1 MSARRAIGIRPGHE
15 SADISCEGRGCF
27 LRRFFAGLVL
37 LFLAGVLPASAHP
50 HVFVNNKMIVT
61 FDAGMLQ
68 GISFTWTFDDMFSNM
83 ILADYDPKHTG
94 QFDAAQIKAVK
105 EGAFDNLENYH
116 YFIALAAGN
125 KPISRFKIERFT
137 PSVVEKSKLV
147 YTFFVPLRVPVKP
160 TDQAVRVT
168 VYDDSYY
175 VAFDLLHLEDVT
187 VQAGD
192 DVTCDLSVEKT
203 KVKPLWPGQY
213 MPDQLV
219 IKFKGSS

>member
-1 MSARRAIGIRPGHE
+1 M
-15 SADISCEGRGCF
+15 
-27 LRRFFAGLVL
+27 RRFFPGALAFLVL
-37 LFLAGVLPASAHP
+37 SVIPAYAHP
-50 HVFVNNKMIVT
+50 HVFVNNKMVVT

-68 GISFTWTFDDMFSNM
+68 GISFRWTFDDMFSNM
-83 ILADYDPKHTG
+83 ILEDFDPKHTG
-94 QFDAAQIKAVK
+94 QFDAAQVKAVK

-116 YFIALAAGN
+116 YFIALAAGS
-125 KPISRFKIERFT
+125 KPISRFKIEQFT

-147 YTFFVPLRVPVKP
+147 YSFFVPLKVPVKP
-160 TDQAVRVT
+160 TDQSVRVT

-175 VAFDLLHLEDVT
+175 VAFDLLHLDDVT

-219 IKFKGSS
+219 IRFKGSS

>member
-1 MSARRAIGIRPGHE
+1 MRKLVRCGILIF
-15 SADISCEGRGCF
+15 SVVA
-27 LRRFFAGLVL
+27 
-37 LFLAGVLPASAHP
+37 LPAFAHP
-50 HVFVNNKMIVT
+50 HVFVNNKMVVT
-61 FDAGMLQ
+61 FDGDMLR

-94 QFDAAQIKAVK
+94 QFDAAHVKAIK

-116 YFIALAAGN
+116 YFIALAVG
-125 KPISRFKIERFT
+125 KKQLSHFKIERFAPT
-137 PSVVEKSKLV
+137 VADKTKLV
-147 YTFFVPLRVPVKP
+147 YTFFVPLDVPVQP

-175 VAFDLLHLEDVT
+175 VAFDLLHLDDVT
-187 VQAGD
+187 VQAGQ
-192 DVTCDLSVEKT
+192 DVACNLSVEKT

-219 IKFKGSS
+219 IRFKGSS